1 MSWAE
6 ALKEYA
12 KQKGQFVVPKKDSDD
27 YKAVKAIQEKLAS
40 AKKDAPVV
48 EEAPKKPR
56 KAKVIPEGVTPKPAV
71 EVEAAPA
78 PKKKAANPALACEEL
93 KLKQAAKDQAVEV
106 KAKRVRKAK
115 EADPAVDAPKR
126 KPRVKRT
133 EIIKENVVME
143 F

>member
-27 YKAVKAIQEKLAS
+27 YKAVKAIQAKLAS
-40 AKKDAPVV
+40 TKSEAPAV
-48 EEAPKKPR
+48 EEPKKKR
-56 KAKVIPEGVTPKPAV
+56 VKALPEGTAPKPAV
-71 EVEAAPA
+71 AEVAPE
-78 PKKKAANPALACEEL
+78 PKKKAVNPALACEAL
-93 KLKQAAKDQAVEV
+93 KVKQAAKDQAVEV
-106 KAKRVRKAK
+106 KVKRARKVK

-126 KPRVKRT
+126 KPRVKKT
-133 EIIKENVVME
+133 EIIKQDVVLE